1 MCIFFP
7 FSIWPC
13 RTWCCFLNILLH
25 EDKKFL
31 ALANQVLLKVID
43 LIGIE
48 YVCAESNLLKIFAE
62 WDVFIKTSH
71 ISESVK
77 ESIWI

>member
-1 MCIFFP
+1 M
-7 FSIWPC
+7 
-13 RTWCCFLNILLH
+13 LLH

-62 WDVFIKTSH
+62 
-71 ISESVK
+71 
-77 ESIWI
+77 